1 LIVQPPLEANEKTWQ
16 ITKTQSDSNY
26 AERTAVANLPFKK
39 AVRILSQRGV
49 KQSLRDAVTAWAR
62 SRLNTLPNVIGAYDF
77 VLLPEKK
84 EELPCPDKG
93 PLRINWL
100 IPQVR
105 DGVGGLFNIFRTIYH
120 LQHWGHQNRI
130 YMIGDDSSNGVATT
144 RLVRDSYFPIE
155 GNVGIFRGGL
165 PDSDALVSTS
175 WMTSYIG
182 RSIGNT
188 SRKFY
193 FVQDLEYMFY
203 PHGSVHEFAKNTYS
217 WNFHGLTAG
226 KWISDVLYREY
237 GMQCSSFGFSYDREV
252 YSPVGP
258 RFLPEGKRRV
268 LAYVRPST
276 ERRGY
281 ELTILALKLVALRL
295 PKIEFVLVGYSGS
308 LASLPFSTVM
318 PGILSVNQLAQLY
331 RSCDVALVLSHTNLS
346 LLPLELM
353 ACGCP
358 VVSNRGPNV
367 EWQLSEENAY
377 LADPTPES
385 ISEAILDLLQNDGL
399 REKKRACALR
409 LAEATDWFREIKAIE
424 AGFYE
429 GLGIRKIAAD
439 E

>member
-1 LIVQPPLEANEKTWQ
+1 MANSQ
-16 ITKTQSDSNY
+16 
-26 AERTAVANLPFKK
+26 FKK
-39 AVRILSQRGV
+39 AAQILSQRGL
-49 KQSLRDAVTAWAR
+49 KQGLRDAFAAWAR
-62 SRLNTLPNVIGAYDF
+62 SFLNTPPNVIGAYDF
-77 VLLPEKK
+77 ILLPEKK
-84 EELPCPDKG
+84 EELPRPDNG

-105 DGVGGLFNIFRTIYH
+105 HGAGGLFNIFRTIYYFE
-120 LQHWGHQNRI
+120 QWGHENRI

-144 RLVRDSYFPIE
+144 RLVRDSYFPIK
-155 GNVGIFRGGL
+155 GNVEIFRGDIS
-165 PDSDALVSTS
+165 DSDALVSTS

-203 PHGSVHEFAKNTYS
+203 PHGSLHDFAKNTYS
-217 WNFHGLTAG
+217 WNFYGLTAG
-226 KWISDVLYREY
+226 KWISDVLSQKY
-237 GMQCSSFGFSYDREV
+237 GMQCSSFGFSYDREI
-252 YSPVGP
+252 YSPLGP
-258 RFLPEGKRRV
+258 RSLPEGKSRV

-276 ERRGY
+276 QRRGY

-295 PKIEFVLVGYSGS
+295 PEVEFVLVGYSGS
-308 LASLPFSTVM
+308 SANLPFCTVT
-318 PGILSVNQLAQLY
+318 PGILSVKELAQVY

-367 EWQLSEENAY
+367 EWQLSDGNAC

-385 ISEAILDLLQNDGL
+385 ISEAILALLQNDGM
-399 REKKRACALR
+399 REKKRAEALR
-409 LAEATDWFREIKAIE
+409 FAQTTDWIREIKAIE
-424 AGFYE
+424 AGFFE
-429 GLGIRKIAAD
+429 GLGIPKREAYD
-439 E
+439 